1 MYKVFLKRWMDLGLA
16 LTGLLVLAPMLLLIA
31 VLLSIVNKGNPLF
44 LQPRPGK
51 DGRVFRMIK
60 FKTMND
66 KKDDRG
72 QLLPDKERLSSLG
85 ALVRSCSLD
94 ELPNL
99 INVVKGDMSLVGP
112 RPLLVKYLALYD
124 AHEARR
130 HEVLPGI
137 TGWAQVNGRNA
148 LSWKEKFEL
157 DLFYV
162 DHMTFWLDVRILC
175 KTVFRVLKREAVNLN
190 PSTTMSA
197 FSRD

>member
-1 MYKVFLKRWMDLGLA
+1 MDVGLA
-16 LTGLLVLAPMLLLIA
+16 LIGLILLTPLLLF
-31 VLLSIVNKGNPLF
+31 VGLMLGLVHRGNPFF

-51 DGRVFRMIK
+51 YGRVFLLIK

-66 KKDDRG
+66 KTDERG
-72 QLLPDKERLSSLG
+72 RLLADKERLTLFG
-85 ALVRSCSLD
+85 AFVRSCSLD

-112 RPLLVKYLALYD
+112 RPLLVKYLTLYNPQ
-124 AHEARR
+124 EARR

-157 DLFYV
+157 DVFYV
-162 DHMTFWLDVRILC
+162 DNLSFKLDVQILV
-175 KTVFRVLKREAVNLN
+175 KTVSRVLRREAVNLN
-190 PSTTMSA
+190 VSTTMSA
-197 FSRD
+197 FTGD

>member
-1 MYKVFLKRWMDLGLA
+1 MDLGLA
-16 LTGLLVLAPMLLLIA
+16 LTGLLALTPLLLIIA
-31 VLLSIVNKGNPLF
+31 VLLSIVHKGNPLF

-72 QLLPDKERLSSLG
+72 QLLPDKERLGSLG
-85 ALVRSCSLD
+85 ALLRSCSLD

-112 RPLLVKYLALYD
+112 RPLLVKYLTLYN

-137 TGWAQVNGRNA
+137 TGWAQVNGRNG

-162 DHMTFWLDVRILC
+162 DHISFWLDVQILYR
-175 KTVFRVLKREAVNLN
+175 TVFRVLKREAVNLN
-190 PSTTMSA
+190 ASTTMTT
-197 FSRD
+197 FSGD